1 MILTLNMKDIM
12 LGVLSPIG
20 GGGDWIAADETRL
33 YLRNPNISYKPTQ
46 TYTSMCMNVC
56 VIIEY
61 IEGCVRTSGTWHD
74 AIFDAWQKVNWV

>member
-33 YLRNPNISYKPTQ
+33 YLHNGFILYKHTRIQ
-46 TYTSMCMNVC
+46 IHTSMCMNVC
-56 VIIEY
+56 MIVKI
-61 IEGCVRTSGTWHD
+61 
-74 AIFDAWQKVNWV
+74 